1 MDKIFGG
8 KMEEV
13 CELIANKWN
22 DFKIEYVEQTI
33 DDELK
38 LQSNESVV
46 EYIISQLN
54 INLGEKVYEIVSN
67 EDESI
72 VSFKYKGVNFS
83 IREWFHSRGYAYWV
97 VDVE

>member
-1 MDKIFGG
+1 
-8 KMEEV
+8 MEEV

-22 DFKIEYVEQTI
+22 DFKTEYVEQTI
-33 DDELK
+33 DDEMK
-38 LQSNESVV
+38 LQSNESAVI
-46 EYIISQLN
+46 YIISQLN
-54 INLGEKVYEIVSN
+54 INLGEAVYEITSN

-97 VDVE
+97 VEKV